1 MRHAREWIDRL
12 LGTLR
17 PRRFDADLE
26 AELQSHLA
34 FAGRRGA
41 AIERR

>member
-1 MRHAREWIDRL
+1 MATLRERLDRL

-17 PRRFDADLE
+17 ARRADADLE

-34 FAGRRGA
+34 
-41 AIERR
+41 

>member
-1 MRHAREWIDRL
+1 MLREWIDRL

-17 PRRFDADLE
+17 ARRADADLQ

-34 FAGRRGA
+34 FAGRGRAA
-41 AIERR
+41 AIGRR